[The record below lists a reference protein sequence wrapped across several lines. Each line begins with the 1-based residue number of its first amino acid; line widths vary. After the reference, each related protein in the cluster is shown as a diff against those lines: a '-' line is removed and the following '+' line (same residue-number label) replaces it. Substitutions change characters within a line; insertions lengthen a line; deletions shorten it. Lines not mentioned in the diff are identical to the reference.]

1 MHIALEQFL
10 YAWICHQA
18 FYVRR
23 KLTSLK
29 EIKVQNQE
37 TSVGI
42 EEDHEIA
49 C

>member
-1 MHIALEQFL
+1 MLG
-10 YAWICHQA
+10 YAIRHYVKNE

-37 TSVGI
+37 TSGGI